1 MGKMNSTLYRT
12 SIIVLTSLGLIDA
25 LYLSDMALTGSE
37 LACSIAGLDGCNVV
51 AQSVYSKFLGIP
63 LALYGVI
70 FYSLLLLAIV
80 VSIYR
85 ISAATRRLVFLV
97 ALAGALFSTYF
108 MYLQF
113 FVINALCI
121 YCMGSA
127 LVAYILAI
135 LTWLATRTQT
145 QKAPL

>member
-85 ISAATRRLVFLV
+85 ISAGTRRLVFLV

-145 QKAPL
+145 QKAHL

>member
-1 MGKMNSTLYRT
+1 MEKMNSTLYRII
-12 SIIVLTSLGLIDA
+12 IIVLSSLGLIDA

-51 AQSVYSKFLGIP
+51 AQSVYSKFLGLP
-63 LALYGVI
+63 LAVYGVM
-70 FYSLLLLAIV
+70 FYALLLLAII
-80 VSIYR
+80 VSLYR
-85 ISAATRRLVFLV
+85 ISTGMRRLVFV
-97 ALAGALFSTYF
+97 IALAGALFSSYF

-113 FVINALCI
+113 FVIKALCV

-135 LTWLATRTQT
+135 LTFLATRTR
-145 QKAPL
+145 APVDPL